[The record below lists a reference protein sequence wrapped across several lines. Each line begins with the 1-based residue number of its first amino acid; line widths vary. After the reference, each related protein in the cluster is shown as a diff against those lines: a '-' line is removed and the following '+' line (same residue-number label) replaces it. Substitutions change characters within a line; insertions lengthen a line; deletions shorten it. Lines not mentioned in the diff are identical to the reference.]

1 MFSSHSPKLFVEES
15 FTVAV
20 MSGTGSVWIRRG
32 SIKVFRRD
40 IFVPT
45 VPKISVVE
53 SFTVALISVTEKFG

>member
-1 MFSSHSPKLFVEES
+1 MDNRGRGVSRFSVEIFLSDSPKLFVEES

-40 IFVPT
+40 IFVPQCR
-45 VPKISVVE
+45 
-53 SFTVALISVTEKFG
+53 KFW